1 MKYAICLCLLAATLG
16 AETPERCVTSIGIPA
31 YPRLAEQARIECTV
45 KVGITI
51 DEAGAVVTATGVS
64 GHPILQAAA
73 VENAR
78 LGISLRLRGN
88 HLCSSLR
95 MNSELKDKRLR
106 HPYAGQKLS

>member
-64 GHPILQAAA
+64 GHQF
-73 VENAR
+73 
-78 LGISLRLRGN
+78 S
-88 HLCSSLR
+88 
-95 MNSELKDKRLR
+95 KRRQWKMLDLAF
-106 HPYAGQKLS
+106 HSD